1 MLTFFRFEGEDLCGR
16 ERELEKAKQANAW
29 LEAQIREKDQQRREW
44 ERVQQLW
51 ETQQHEHALRASELE
66 AAEECARK
74 LVQHETA
81 NFNLA
86 LANEAAEKKR
96 LEKRADEEANLAHQ
110 LNMYNSE
117 LLTETT
123 DVTHIN
129 GAFRTTTTRFKGYT
143 PEQIKLIKEE
153 QLRQIMDNQRRKE
166 SDKQTDEA
174 WAKMQKRFSVATQ
187 ILDREMADRQRF

>member
-1 MLTFFRFEGEDLCGR
+1 M
-16 ERELEKAKQANAW
+16 EKARQKQAW
-29 LEAQIREKDQQRREW
+29 LEAQIREKDQQDREW
-44 ERVQQLW
+44 KRVQELW
-51 ETQQHEHALRASELE
+51 EIQQREHSLRAMELA

-74 LVQHETA
+74 MVQHQTA

-96 LEKRADEEANLAHQ
+96 LEKRADEEADLAHQ

-123 DVTHIN
+123 DATHIN

-143 PEQIKLIKEE
+143 PEQMKLIREE
-153 QLRQIMDNQRRKE
+153 QLRQMMDNQRRKE
-166 SDKQTDEA
+166 SESQTDEA
-174 WAKMQKRFSVATQ
+174 WAKMQKRYAVATQ
-187 ILDREMADRQRF
+187 ILDRELADRRK